1 MESSASDR
9 LSNLIQALKQNNDF
23 SYDLNLF
30 LNDNKGIEMKR
41 FKDQNGCT
49 ITIVDHENNENS
61 ITPRR
66 VFCSEC
72 TTCKFYSPDSYSD
85 IKPCATGV
93 MSITMRTDGE
103 LSFCRLMNG
112 VNINN
117 QKMTYIKNEVKKRF
131 DMFKNCHVSGTTN
144 EDDYE

>member
-1 MESSASDR
+1 
-9 LSNLIQALKQNNDF
+9 
-23 SYDLNLF
+23 
-30 LNDNKGIEMKR
+30 
-41 FKDQNGCT
+41 
-49 ITIVDHENNENS
+49 
-61 ITPRR
+61 
-66 VFCSEC
+66 
-72 TTCKFYSPDSYSD
+72 
-85 IKPCATGV
+85 
-93 MSITMRTDGE
+93 MRTDGE